1 MWPIVQAFTKFFD
14 LLIALFQSMHPII
27 GLTVIS
33 ILTGA
38 VMLVVWKYTSNQKA
52 IAAAKAKISAY
63 ILEIRLFPDDM
74 RAQFSAQRKAL
85 LANAKYMTYA
95 VPPLLV
101 VLLPVV
107 AILVQLDVRYQ
118 RKPLEPGDVTL
129 LKVKVAEE
137 VDLASVTLD
146 APAGLVMETAA
157 MRVVAEDEVDWRLRA
172 DTPGEY
178 DVTVNAGGTV
188 ETKRIVVGERLTKLA
203 EFREQSNFL
212 TIWMAPAEKP
222 LPKGSPIQEIRLTY
236 PEREMKLAGISLHWL
251 LVFFVVSVL
260 FGFAIK
266 GVVGVEV

>member
-14 LLIALFQSMHPII
+14 LAIALFQSMHPIV

-33 ILTGA
+33 VLTGA
-38 VMLVVWKYTSNQKA
+38 VMLVVWKFTSNQDA
-52 IAAAKAKISAY
+52 IARSKSKIAAY

-74 RAQFSAQRKAL
+74 RAQFAAQGRAL
-85 LANAKYMTYA
+85 GANFRYMTYA
-95 VPPLLV
+95 IPPMLI

-118 RKPLEPGDVTL
+118 RRPLEPGEVTL

-146 APAGLVMETAA
+146 APAGIFVETPA

-178 DVTVNAGGTV
+178 DVKVTAGATV

-222 LPKGSPIQEIRLTY
+222 LPKGSPIHEIRLTY
-236 PEREMKLAGISLHWL
+236 PEREMKLAGISMHWL

-266 GVVGVEV
+266 GIVGVEV